1 MLSNIIPQQ
10 NYFVIFNAYCNKN
23 NPPQRQKESMNS
35 KLALMPL
42 LIMSAFSYAADEAT
56 PETPVQ
62 QQLQE
67 VHVRADAKRVKAAR
81 SYSIASDG
89 DLRDRVNLGLLG
101 KANAFTA
108 Q

>member
-1 MLSNIIPQQ
+1 
-10 NYFVIFNAYCNKN
+10 
-23 NPPQRQKESMNS
+23 
-35 KLALMPL
+35 MPL

-56 PETPVQ
+56 SEAPVQ

-67 VHVRADAKRVKAAR
+67 VHVRADAKRVKAAP

-89 DLRDRVNLGLLG
+89 DLRDHRVNLGLLG

-108 Q
+108 PITVVNYDEKSIGKQRIPYISRYNRQERCLYHAVRR

>member
-1 MLSNIIPQQ
+1 
-10 NYFVIFNAYCNKN
+10 
-23 NPPQRQKESMNS
+23 MNS

-67 VHVRADAKRVKAAR
+67 VNVRADAKRVKAAR
-81 SYSIASDG
+81 RLHPERPRQHVA
-89 DLRDRVNLGLLG
+89 LRHADHVHH
-101 KANAFTA
+101 
-108 Q
+108 

>member
-1 MLSNIIPQQ
+1 
-10 NYFVIFNAYCNKN
+10 
-23 NPPQRQKESMNS
+23 MNS

-56 PETPVQ
+56 PEAPVQ

-89 DLRDRVNLGLLG
+89 DLRDRVIWAYWAKLMPLPRRLPSSTTTNKPSITPKRVLWWM
-101 KANAFTA
+101 